1 MVKID
6 DARDQNGSRV
16 AQRLTRG
23 KHFGI
28 PFHAIFDQDEKMVID
43 SEGPLGNIGYPTSVE
58 GKKQLRK
65 MLLASRRNL
74 TDAEIDQL
82 VESLGD

>member
-1 MVKID
+1 M
-6 DARDQNGSRV
+6 
-16 AQRLTRG
+16 L
-23 KHFGI
+23 
-28 PFHAIFDQDEKMVID
+28 ID